1 MPFFIL
7 LLGKPKE
14 NRSQSM
20 IPGLTGTSPRIKLPP
35 QRSIDIPLELDEPT
49 DVLTNSTSLI
59 ISPEEANILSQ
70 KFLPARHVGNEWH
83 LMFSTESHGFSLSTI
98 YRYVKRGFFKSQF
111 FGDWF
116 STF

>member
-98 YRYVKRGFFKSQF
+98 YRYVKGDFF
-111 FGDWF
+111 
-116 STF
+116 